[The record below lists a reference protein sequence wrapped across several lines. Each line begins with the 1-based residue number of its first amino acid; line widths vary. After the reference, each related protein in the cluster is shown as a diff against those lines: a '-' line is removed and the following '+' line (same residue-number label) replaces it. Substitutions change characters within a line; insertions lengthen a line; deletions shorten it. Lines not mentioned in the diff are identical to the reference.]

1 MKGIILAGGSG
12 TRLYP
17 ITKAVSKQLLPLY
30 DKPMIYYPISVLM
43 LSGIKEILII
53 STPRDLPMYKDL
65 LGDGSSLGIK
75 FEYEVQENPNGLAE
89 AFIIGEEFIGDD
101 NVALILGD
109 NIFHGH
115 RFTEILERATKLKEG
130 AVIFGYYTNNPEAF
144 GVVEFDDEWNVLS
157 IEEKPEKPKSNYIVP
172 GLYFY
177 DNDVIEIAKNVEPS
191 SRGEVEITSVNEE
204 YLNERD
210 RLRLNGD
217 LQAPMFALA
226 RQFSEAET
234 IVIAAPFWDLSFPAA
249 LKQYLEQ
256 INVVGITFRYSEE
269 GIPIGLCKA
278 GSLFYVTTA
287 GGYYVPEEFGFGYV
301 KALAQNYYGIQDVR
315 QISAAGL
322 DIQGADVD
330 AIMKA
335 AEDSVTGMDQS
346 L

>member
-1 MKGIILAGGSG
+1 MVYSIP
-12 TRLYP
+12 T
-17 ITKAVSKQLLPLY
+17 T
-30 DKPMIYYPISVLM
+30 
-43 LSGIKEILII
+43 
-53 STPRDLPMYKDL
+53 RDLREEERVRKPILYVNACVRTE
-65 LGDGSSLGIK
+65 SRT
-75 FEYEVQENPNGLAE
+75 ERLAE
-89 AFIIGEEFIGDD
+89 TLLRKLNKPYEEIRLADYPF
-101 NVALILGD
+101 
-109 NIFHGH
+109 
-115 RFTEILERATKLKEG
+115 
-130 AVIFGYYTNNPEAF
+130 P
-144 GVVEFDDEWNVLS
+144 VVD
-157 IEEKPEKPKSNYIVP
+157 
-172 GLYFY
+172 
-177 DNDVIEIAKNVEPS
+177 
-191 SRGEVEITSVNEE
+191 EE

-210 RLRLNGD
+210 RRRMSGD

-249 LKQYLEQ
+249 LKQYLEL

-335 AEDSVTGMDQS
+335 AEDSVAGMDQS